1 MYLVSN
7 KTKEKIKDE
16 HRNEIMEIK
25 TVKSNKLKA
34 GVTLYLHKLPC
45 NAYLNRMSEDKW
57 SDKFYAALSCSD
69 GFNFI

>member
-1 MYLVSN
+1 
-7 KTKEKIKDE
+7 
-16 HRNEIMEIK
+16 MEIK

-45 NAYLNRMSEDKW
+45 NAYLNRMSEDKR